1 MAYLSRIPRRIGYD
15 IPEVRPFLTD
25 VVPYVQGRHEVEQNL
40 TLVES
45 VGGRPVAYPLEF
57 RPSASDE
64 EFAASYLAERGV
76 KGKEPLICI
85 HPGAG
90 APVKLWLKESWAQV
104 ADALAQRY
112 GAKVILTGSGEEV
125 PLCQAICELMANEA
139 IVAAGDTSLGELAA
153 IMARS
158 SLVIGTDSGP
168 LHLAVAVGTPSVHL
182 YGPVDVHTFGPW
194 GDPSFHIALTSRL
207 DCIPCNRL
215 DYSAEEIEE
224 HPCVRSI
231 SVEMVLEA
239 AHRLLSRR
247 SSYV

>member
-1 MAYLSRIPRRIGYD
+1 
-15 IPEVRPFLTD
+15 
-25 VVPYVQGRHEVEQNL
+25 VEQNL
-40 TLVES
+40 TLVER
-45 VGGRPVAYPLEF
+45 VARVEGGIAREPLEF
-57 RPSASDE
+57 NPTVE
-64 EFAASYLAERGV
+64 EKEFAEGYLAERGIKNGELLV
-76 KGKEPLICI
+76 CI

-90 APVKLWLKESWAQV
+90 APVKLWLKESWAQI

-125 PLCQAICELMANEA
+125 SLCQAICELMANEA

-168 LHLAVAVGTPSVHL
+168 LHLAVAVGTPSIHL
-182 YGPVDVHTFGPW
+182 YGPVDVRTFGPW
-194 GDPSFHIALTSRL
+194 GDPSLHIALTSGL

-215 DYSAEEIEE
+215 DYSAEELEE
-224 HPCVRSI
+224 HLCVRMI

-239 AHRLLSRR
+239 AHRLLFRR
-247 SSYV
+247 LSYVL